1 MTDVSTQAKTCAH
14 ETCSCLVVSGSKY
27 CSDFCED
34 SEGLTTL
41 TCDCGHTMCKDDS
54 RL

>member
-1 MTDVSTQAKTCAH
+1 MTESKVEAKKCSH
-14 ETCSCLVVSGSKY
+14 ETCNCLAAPGSKY

-41 TCDCGHTMCKDDS
+41 TCDCGHPGCKGRFS
-54 RL
+54 L